1 MPHAPRVERG
11 GQVRKLHLEYAPAA
25 GLNASFSMSPNSL
38 AALSR
43 PVTVS
48 GLGDPAT
55 LRAHTAAQRAV
66 SQAMHST
73 ASQQQLEEAFVMQTS
88 AGGRSDSID
97 EWVQISYHTKAVP
110 AISAASI
117 SAATVA
123 STLPT
128 PTIPPPPPPPFPT
141 RPPPPPPSPPP
152 RPPSTFPPPP
162 SPRTTPGP
170 FRRAVRT

>member
-1 MPHAPRVERG
+1 M
-11 GQVRKLHLEYAPAA
+11 RKLHLEYAPAA

-88 AGGRSDSID
+88 AGGRFDSID
-97 EWVQISYHTKAVP
+97 EWDSLISSSWAFSDDEMVDTTSRLAVDEYY
-110 AISAASI
+110 
-117 SAATVA
+117 
-123 STLPT
+123 LGDM
-128 PTIPPPPPPPFPT
+128 
-141 RPPPPPPSPPP
+141 R
-152 RPPSTFPPPP
+152 
-162 SPRTTPGP
+162 
-170 FRRAVRT
+170 